1 MNDEKI
7 ISRYGIIGYFINS
20 LCGMHYSHV
29 YVRRQDGNVYYL
41 LRQLGQLQH
50 YLFLRRNKMDKTHP
64 EVEEVKQL
72 ELTNEELRKALTAMH
87 KGLIS
92 MQARLDDHEKVLE
105 KLLLVMQDLTAGQV
119 PNGFRQPKKEH

>member
-1 MNDEKI
+1 
-7 ISRYGIIGYFINS
+7 
-20 LCGMHYSHV
+20 
-29 YVRRQDGNVYYL
+29 
-41 LRQLGQLQH
+41 
-50 YLFLRRNKMDKTHP
+50 MDKTHP

-105 KLLLVMQDLTAGQV
+105 KLMLVMQELTVGQV
-119 PNGFRQPKKEH
+119 PNGFRQPKQVN